1 MIHLNIECRNDGS
14 VRMESA
20 DAWFIVAMHEL
31 PRILEEER
39 GDAVNERLAS
49 HPSDDPEHRAEWER
63 HVHPELFELISSA
76 SEIVRRDLANL
87 EATGTGVALEIPA
100 KSVPAWMSALNVA
113 RHIVACEL
121 GLDGG
126 DPDEW
131 EWSEENSERNLL
143 LLKYELFTILQ
154 GRLIEKVNPP
164 PEDWTDPRFPDIPDD
179 LSGLDEL
186 DAEDGD
192 GAD

>member
-1 MIHLNIECRNDGS
+1 MIDLTILCRDDGS

-31 PRILEEER
+31 PRILDEER
-39 GDAVNERLAS
+39 SDAVNDRLAS
-49 HPSDDPEHRAEWER
+49 NPSDDPEHQSERER

-76 SEIVRRDLANL
+76 SEIVRRDLGNL
-87 EATGTGVALEIPA
+87 EATETGVVLELPT

-113 RHIVACEL
+113 RHVVACEL
-121 GLDGG
+121 GLDNS

-131 EWSEENSERNLL
+131 EWSEENNERNLL

-154 GRLIEKVNPP
+154 GRLIDKVNPP
-164 PEDWTDPRFPDIPDD
+164 PEDWKDPRFPEIPDD

-186 DAEDGD
+186 DDPNGD
-192 GAD
+192 